1 MGNTPVADFPS
12 IAFQATL
19 GTASLLLVVFGVLY
33 TVFGTYIGSGHR
45 PIVDILRRV
54 CRVISIFI
62 LINAGLSI
70 WSLFLFLS
78 ELPANGQYLAL
89 GILISA
95 TVFVIGVFSV
105 IWAFRYMN
113 Y

>member
-1 MGNTPVADFPS
+1 MPDFPS

-33 TVFGTYIGSGHR
+33 TAFGTFIGQDHR
-45 PIVDILRRV
+45 PIVVILRRV

-62 LINAGLSI
+62 AINAGLSI
-70 WSLFLFLS
+70 WSLFLFLA
-78 ELPANGQYLAL
+78 ELPANAQYIALAV
-89 GILISA
+89 LISV
-95 TVFVIGVFSV
+95 TIFVLGVFSV
-105 IWAFRYMN
+105 VWAFRYMN

>member
-1 MGNTPVADFPS
+1 MDKVSMADFPS

-33 TVFGTYIGSGHR
+33 TVFGTFIGQDHR
-45 PIVDILRRV
+45 PIVAILRRI
-54 CRVISIFI
+54 CRVVSIFI

-78 ELPANGQYLAL
+78 ELPTNGQYIALA
-89 GILISA
+89 
-95 TVFVIGVFSV
+95 
-105 IWAFRYMN
+105 M
-113 Y
+113 